1 MTVIVPAYNEAGS
14 IADTVRSL
22 QEQTIPPKEIIVV
35 DDGSSDGTG
44 EVARDAGATV
54 IRPASNTGSKAG
66 AQTFALPRVE
76 TELVA
81 AIDADTTLAPDA
93 VEKLLTAMEDE
104 GVVAACGF
112 VLPRRVRS
120 VWERGRY
127 VEYLFAFSFVKQVQ
141 DYYGRPLISS
151 GCFSAYRTEALR
163 EVGGWPGRT
172 MAEDMDLTWSFYE
185 AGWKVRFVPE
195 AVCYPIEPHNLDFMH
210 RQLKRWSH
218 GFVQN
223 VRLHWR
229 DVMHVRY
236 LSSVVAIAFWDAT
249 LAPLVYFLL
258 LPLLAVI
265 VSPMFLAGYVI
276 DAPAVLVPVLFGA
289 VSRREVGRALV
300 SYPAFFVLRLL
311 NAGEMLKAIW
321 LELVARRSLKVYEKG
336 H

>member
-1 MTVIVPAYNEAGS
+1 MPTETLPEGREGLPTTHFTVASRQDRKRGLRDRLTVIVPAYNEAGS

-22 QEQTIPPKEIIVV
+22 QEQTVPPKEIIVV
-35 DDGSSDGTG
+35 DDGSSAGTG

-104 GVVAACGF
+104 EVVAACGF

-210 RQLKRWSH
+210 RQLRDCLKRVS
-218 GFVQN
+218 
-223 VRLHWR
+223 
-229 DVMHVRY
+229 D
-236 LSSVVAIAFWDAT
+236 AIARYPT
-249 LAPLVYFLL
+249 EHEKSIHYRPL
-258 LPLLAVI
+258 
-265 VSPMFLAGYVI
+265 
-276 DAPAVLVPVLFGA
+276 
-289 VSRREVGRALV
+289 RR
-300 SYPAFFVLRLL
+300 
-311 NAGEMLKAIW
+311 
-321 LELVARRSLKVYEKG
+321 
-336 H
+336 